1 MMKRIGVD
9 MAEYSIPEEMK
20 YKGDKSFIKFIDSEK
35 TGNILSKDVGGM
47 SFVAKIVN
55 SNKINSIR
63 HIIIKDIGNISLV
76 AMWVRTDSF
85 EVIEDEK

>member
-1 MMKRIGVD
+1 MKKIGVD
-9 MAEYSIPEEMK
+9 MAEYSIIPEEME
-20 YKGDKSFIKFIDSEK
+20 YKGDNSFIKFIDSEK

-55 SNKINSIR
+55 SNKIIPIR
-63 HIIIKDIGNISLV
+63 HIIIKDIGNITLV
-76 AMWVRTDSF
+76 SMWVRTDSF